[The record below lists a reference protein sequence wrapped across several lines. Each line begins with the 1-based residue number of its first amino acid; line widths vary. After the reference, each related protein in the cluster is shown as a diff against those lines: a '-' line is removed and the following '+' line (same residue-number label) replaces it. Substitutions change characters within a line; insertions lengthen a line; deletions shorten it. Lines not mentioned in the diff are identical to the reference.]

1 MKLKNGFFVT
11 VKTITD
17 DQLVSSSG
25 PYDSAMTAE
34 IAAAVVASHIDVDL
48 FYSDF
53 AWYGPRPEPVAA

>member
-11 VKTITD
+11 VKTIAD

-25 PYDSAMTAE
+25 PYDSAVTAQ
-34 IAAAVVASHIDVDL
+34 IAAAVVAGHIDVEI

-53 AWYGPRPEPVAA
+53 AWYGPNPEPVAA